1 MKSKY
6 FWLGMPLILGLSA
19 AAGWQYTHAPATA
32 VAAPPARTMRLIATI
47 AKKLSVSDYLTGLG
61 TVQAFN
67 RVTMHVRVDGELQE
81 ITFTEGQFVH
91 VGDVLAK
98 IDPRPFQAALDQ
110 AKAKKAQDQAQLIAA
125 QKDLQRAKTLIDK
138 NFQTQQVVDQTQA
151 KVDQLIAAIDADKA
165 AIESAETQLGYTT
178 IVSPL
183 DGRMGMRLID
193 KGNIVHAGD
202 PGGLVI
208 ITQVQPIAVIFS
220 VPQDYLQAITAA
232 MKQHPLKVSAY
243 SRDNFTKLG
252 EGTLLL
258 IDNQIDASTGTLR
271 LKASFPNEDDAL
283 WPGQFVNARLEMAL
297 RHDGVAVPAQVG
309 QRGPNALYAYVV
321 KQDQTV
327 ERRVIKVGP
336 VRDGLAVIEEGL
348 APGERVVV
356 DGQFKFRPGAKVA
369 ATMMPGSEKSPAA
382 EKTAERSLQVT
393 P

>member
-1 MKSKY
+1 VPEPISFADDDHALIVKFHHLVTDGWSQRL
-6 FWLGMPLILGLSA
+6 FWQELEAL
-19 AAGWQYTHAPATA
+19 YTSAPAGLPKLPVQYRSFVEWQRSWLQTTA
-32 VAAPPARTMRLIATI
+32 
-47 AKKLSVSDYLTGLG
+47 
-61 TVQAFN
+61 
-67 RVTMHVRVDGELQE
+67 
-81 ITFTEGQFVH
+81 
-91 VGDVLAK
+91 
-98 IDPRPFQAALDQ
+98 
-110 AKAKKAQDQAQLIAA
+110 
-125 QKDLQRAKTLIDK
+125 
-138 NFQTQQVVDQTQA
+138 
-151 KVDQLIAAIDADKA
+151 
-165 AIESAETQLGYTT
+165 AETQLGYTA

-202 PGGLVI
+202 PGGLVV

-283 WPGQFVNARLEMAL
+283 WPGQFVNARLELAMRNDA
-297 RHDGVAVPAQVG
+297 VAVPAQVI

-327 ERRVIKVGP
+327 ERRMIKVGP

-356 DGQFKFRPGAKVA
+356 DGQFKLRPGAKVA
-369 ATMMPGSEKSPAA
+369 ATMMPDLEKRPAA
-382 EKTAERSLQVT
+382 EKTAERSLQIA